1 MSNSEYNFAC
11 DKCPRTFKLVEFYD
25 KHKKVHELK
34 KQHKCDICGFVYGAA
49 KGLEGHVKT
58 HTDEEIATAHLNSN
72 RQKLEA
78 KASGIQPFG
87 ADFHFL
93 NPQGVLAQA
102 KLPTSPVKKEE
113 KDDIVDREQL
123 NGKAPSPAGTGN
135 YTIFGK
141 SRNLSSI
148 QLFHSVLQKI
158 REIEIFLYL
167 MSFFAS
173 TLHSSEIRGLC
184 ST

>member
-1 MSNSEYNFAC
+1 MSINSEYNFAC
-11 DKCPRTFKLVEFYD
+11 DKCPRTFKLIEFYD

-58 HTDEEIATAHLNSN
+58 HTDEEIAAAHLNSN
-72 RQKLEA
+72 RQKLE
-78 KASGIQPFG
+78 KLSGGASGIQPFG

-102 KLPTSPVKKEE
+102 PKLPTSPVKKEE
-113 KDDIVDREQL
+113 KDIIVDREQL

-141 SRNLSSI
+141 CKSQNVPLKNFNICYILCPCRCFLPFYFA
-148 QLFHSVLQKI
+148 QLYI
-158 REIEIFLYL
+158 
-167 MSFFAS
+167 S
-173 TLHSSEIRGLC
+173 TQ
-184 ST
+184 